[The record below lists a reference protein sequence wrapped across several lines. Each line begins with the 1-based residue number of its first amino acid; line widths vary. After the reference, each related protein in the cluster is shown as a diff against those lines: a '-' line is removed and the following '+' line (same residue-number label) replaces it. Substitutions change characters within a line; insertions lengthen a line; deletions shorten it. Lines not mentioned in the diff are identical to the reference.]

1 MTTEDIAVRFE
12 VHEQEIKSLKHRM
25 NDCESSQELFNK
37 LINSVDKLSL
47 SMEYMNKELQALGKR
62 LEKLENAPMEE
73 FKHYKRAIITSI
85 ITGVV
90 GVVLGAI
97 FAIL

>member
-37 LINSVDKLSL
+37 LIN
-47 SMEYMNKELQALGKR
+47 LG
-62 LEKLENAPMEE
+62 LHVA
-73 FKHYKRAIITSI
+73 S
-85 ITGVV
+85 
-90 GVVLGAI
+90 
-97 FAIL
+97 